1 MKISVGDL
9 GMTKFNLML
18 GANGDTV
25 ICISY
30 GLMNVGWR
38 RTLGWKRS
46 KPAEAGQSAKADEG
60 DV

>member
-25 ICISY
+25 ICIQY
-30 GLMNVGWR
+30 GLIECRLAPNIGLETIQAR
-38 RTLGWKRS
+38 
-46 KPAEAGQSAKADEG
+46 
-60 DV
+60 